1 MESTFL
7 VVGAGTMGLGIALL
21 AAERGENVELVEPNA
36 AARARAAQRIA
47 GTSIQLLE
55 AVPAQS
61 LAQIALEAVPERLT
75 LKRDTLQAMEA
86 ALAPDAVVA
95 TNTSSLALAEL
106 AKGLHRPE
114 RFVGMHF
121 FNPPQQMPLVEV
133 VFTDSSDNDAVERV
147 RALAERLGKTAV
159 EASDTPGFI
168 VNRVARP
175 FYLQALRAEND
186 AVATVEEI
194 DELALGI
201 GFPMG
206 PFALMDYIGLDI
218 NLATSRSLYERT
230 GAPRFE
236 PVESQVALVES
247 GAHGRKSGKGF
258 YNYELGERPP
268 RSVEAPERADEE
280 AFDER
285 ICVLGFG
292 ALADDL
298 ASEAEAAFGSIDR
311 IENDEFLVDIDSS
324 VSIAFDAGD
333 GTTDRIEALLE
344 IEGLLDA
351 SCAIFF
357 DAYSTDSKALFKR
370 ARHPERF
377 IGYGILGLFVSQRAI
392 EIVDHDE
399 LDDDMLALAQEFF
412 ERLGK
417 RVVLVAS
424 SPGLVLGRLVG
435 SIVNEA
441 VIAVHEDVASA
452 EDVDLAMR
460 LGTNYP
466 LGPIAWGREIG
477 GARIA
482 RILRAVA
489 AEYGPDFGPH
499 RSLWLLDIDEEGEL
513 PDGTPLAEDG
523 SDAGSEGETE

>member
-21 AAERGENVELVEPNA
+21 AAEHGEKVELVESDM

-47 GTSIQLLE
+47 GTTIQLLE
-55 AVPAQS
+55 AIPAQS
-61 LAQIALEAVPERLT
+61 LATVALEAVPEQLA
-75 LKRDTLQAMEA
+75 LKRDTLRAIEA
-86 ALAPDAVVA
+86 ALAPHAVLA
-95 TNTSSLALAEL
+95 TNTSSLEL
-106 AKGLHRPE
+106 AALGKALERPE

-121 FNPPQQMPLVEV
+121 FNPPQQMPLVEIIATEV
-133 VFTDSSDNDAVERV
+133 SDADAIECV
-147 RALAERLGKTAV
+147 RALAERFGKTAV
-159 EASDTPGFI
+159 AAADTPGFI

-175 FYLQALRAEND
+175 FYLQALRAEHD
-186 AVATVEEI
+186 AVASIDEI

-206 PFALMDYIGLDI
+206 PFALMDFIGLDI
-218 NLATSRSLYERT
+218 NLATTRSLYERT

-236 PVESQVALVES
+236 PIETQVALVEA
-247 GAHGRKSGKGF
+247 GAFGRKSGRGF
-258 YNYELGERPP
+258 YNYEAGERPP
-268 RSVEAPERADEE
+268 RSVEAPDRSGDEP
-280 AFDER
+280 FDER
-285 ICVLGFG
+285 LCVLGFG

-298 ASEAEAAFGSIDR
+298 STEAEAALGAIDR
-311 IENDEFLVDIDSS
+311 IENDEFLADIDPS
-324 VSIAFDAGD
+324 VTIAFDAGD

-344 IEGLLDA
+344 IEGLLDP

-357 DAYSTDSKALFKR
+357 DAYTTDIQALLKR

-377 IGYGILGLFVSQRAI
+377 IGYGILGLLASQRAV
-392 EIVDHDE
+392 ELVDHDALE
-399 LDDDMLALAQEFF
+399 DDMLSLAQEFF

-417 RVVLVAS
+417 RVVLVAAA
-424 SPGLVLGRLVG
+424 PGLVLGRIVG

-441 VIAVHEDVASA
+441 VIAVHEGVASA
-452 EDVDLAMR
+452 DDVDLAMR

-482 RILRAVA
+482 RILRALA

-499 RSLWLLDIDEEGEL
+499 RSLWLLDIDEEGE
-513 PDGTPLAEDG
+513 PDAGAPLGADG
-523 SDAGSEGETE
+523 SEATAE

>member
-1 MESTFL
+1 M
-7 VVGAGTMGLGIALL
+7 
-21 AAERGENVELVEPNA
+21 
-36 AARARAAQRIA
+36 
-47 GTSIQLLE
+47 
-55 AVPAQS
+55 
-61 LAQIALEAVPERLT
+61 
-75 LKRDTLQAMEA
+75 
-86 ALAPDAVVA
+86 
-95 TNTSSLALAEL
+95 
-106 AKGLHRPE
+106 
-114 RFVGMHF
+114 
-121 FNPPQQMPLVEV
+121 
-133 VFTDSSDNDAVERV
+133 
-147 RALAERLGKTAV
+147 
-159 EASDTPGFI
+159 
-168 VNRVARP
+168 
-175 FYLQALRAEND
+175 
-186 AVATVEEI
+186 
-194 DELALGI
+194 
-201 GFPMG
+201 
-206 PFALMDYIGLDI
+206 
-218 NLATSRSLYERT
+218 
-230 GAPRFE
+230 
-236 PVESQVALVES
+236 
-247 GAHGRKSGKGF
+247 
-258 YNYELGERPP
+258 
-268 RSVEAPERADEE
+268 
-280 AFDER
+280 
-285 ICVLGFG
+285 
-292 ALADDL
+292 
-298 ASEAEAAFGSIDR
+298 
-311 IENDEFLVDIDSS
+311 
-324 VSIAFDAGD
+324 
-333 GTTDRIEALLE
+333 
-344 IEGLLDA
+344 
-351 SCAIFF
+351 
-357 DAYSTDSKALFKR
+357 FKR

>member
-21 AAERGENVELVEPNA
+21 AAEHGERVELVESDM

-47 GTSIQLLE
+47 GTTIQLLE
-55 AVPAQS
+55 AIPVQT
-61 LAQIALEAVPERLT
+61 LATIALEAVPERLA
-75 LKRDTLQAMEA
+75 LKRDTLCAMEA
-86 ALAPDAVVA
+86 ALAPNAVLA
-95 TNTSSLALAEL
+95 TNTSSLELAEL
-106 AKGLHRPE
+106 GKVLRRPG
-114 RFVGMHF
+114 RFVGFHF
-121 FNPPQQMPLVEV
+121 FNPPQQMPLVEIV
-133 VFTDSSDNDAVERV
+133 AAEASDDDAIDTV

-159 EASDTPGFI
+159 EATDTPGFI

-175 FYLQALRAEND
+175 FYVQALRAEHD
-186 AVATVEEI
+186 AVASIEEI

-206 PFALMDYIGLDI
+206 PFALMDFIGLDI
-218 NLATSRSLYERT
+218 NLATTRSLYERT

-236 PVESQVALVES
+236 PVETQIALVES
-247 GAHGRKSGKGF
+247 SACGRKNGKGF
-258 YNYELGERPP
+258 YNYEAGERPP
-268 RSVEAPERADEE
+268 RSVEPPEGSDGD

-285 ICVLGFG
+285 ICILGFG
-292 ALADDL
+292 ALAEDL
-298 ASEAEAAFGSIDR
+298 SAEAEGAIGAIDR
-311 IENDEFLVDIDSS
+311 IENDEFLADIDPSIT
-324 VSIAFDAGD
+324 IAFDAGD

-344 IEGLLDA
+344 IEGLLDP

-357 DAYSTDSKALFKR
+357 DAYCTDSKALLKR

-377 IGYGILGLFVSQRAI
+377 IGYGILGLLASQRVV
-392 EIVDHDE
+392 EILDHDA
-399 LDDDMLALAQEFF
+399 LDDEMLAVAQEFF
-412 ERLGK
+412 EHLHK
-417 RVVLVAS
+417 RVVLVAPA
-424 SPGLVLGRLVG
+424 PGLVLGRIVG

-441 VIAVHEDVASA
+441 VIAVHEGVASA

-482 RILRAVA
+482 RILRALA

-499 RSLWLLDIDEEGEL
+499 RALWLLDLDEDGAPGEGA
-513 PDGTPLAEDG
+513 PLAEDG
-523 SDAGSEGETE
+523 SEEAGEEAAE

>member
-21 AAERGENVELVEPNA
+21 AAERGERVELVEIDP
-36 AARARAAQRIA
+36 AARARAAQRIV
-47 GTSIQLLE
+47 GTTIQLLE
-55 AVPAQS
+55 AIPVQS
-61 LAQIALEAVPERLT
+61 LAAVALEAVPERAT
-75 LKRDTLQAMEA
+75 LKRDTLTAIEA
-86 ALAPDAVVA
+86 ALAPTAVLA
-95 TNTSSLALAEL
+95 TNTSSLEVAEL
-106 AKGLHRPE
+106 GKVLRRPE
-114 RFVGMHF
+114 RFVGFHF
-121 FNPPQQMPLVEV
+121 FNPPQQMPLVEIV
-133 VFTDSSDNDAVERV
+133 VTEESDDDAVASV

-159 EASDTPGFI
+159 ETADTPGFI

-175 FYLQALRAEND
+175 FYLQALRAERD
-186 AVATVEEI
+186 AIASIAEI

-206 PFALMDYIGLDI
+206 PFALMDFIGLDV
-218 NLATSRSLYERT
+218 NLATSRSLFERT

-236 PVESQVALVES
+236 PVETQIALVDA
-247 GAHGRKSGKGF
+247 GRLGRKSGKGF
-258 YNYELGERPP
+258 YDYEGGERPP
-268 RSVEAPERADEE
+268 RTIDPPSEYGDEP
-280 AFDER
+280 FDER

-292 ALADDL
+292 ALADDI
-298 ASEAEAAFGSIDR
+298 STEAEAAIGAIDR
-311 IENDEFLVDIDSS
+311 IENDEFLADIDPS
-324 VSIAFDAGD
+324 VTIAFDAGD

-351 SCAIFF
+351 ACAIFF
-357 DAYSTDSKALFKR
+357 DAYCTDINALLKR

-377 IGYGILGLFVSQRAI
+377 VGYGVLGLLASQRVV
-392 EIVDHDE
+392 EIVDHDA

-412 ERLGK
+412 ERLHK
-417 RVVLVAS
+417 RVVLVAPA
-424 SPGLVLGRLVG
+424 PGLVLGRIVG

-441 VIAVHEDVASA
+441 VIAVHEGVASA

-482 RILRAVA
+482 RILRALA
-489 AEYGPDFGPH
+489 AEEGPDFGPH
-499 RSLWLLDIDEEGEL
+499 RALWLLDLDERGE
-513 PDGTPLAEDG
+513 PSAGGPLGEDG
-523 SDAGSEGETE
+523 SEEPTE

>member
-21 AAERGENVELVEPNA
+21 AAERGEKVELVETDL

-55 AVPAQS
+55 AVPVQS
-61 LAQIALEAVPERLT
+61 LASIALEAVPERLT

-86 ALAPDAVVA
+86 ALAPSAVLA

-106 AKGLHRPE
+106 AKGLRRPE

-133 VFTDSSDNDAVERV
+133 VAAETSDDDAVDCV
-147 RALAERLGKTAV
+147 RAFAERLGKTAV
-159 EASDTPGFI
+159 EATDTPGFI

-175 FYLQALRAEND
+175 FYVQALRSEHD
-186 AVATVEEI
+186 AVASVEEI

-206 PFALMDYIGLDI
+206 PFALMDFIGLDI
-218 NLATSRSLYERT
+218 NLATTRSLYERT

-236 PVESQVALVES
+236 PVETQVALVEA
-247 GAHGRKSGKGF
+247 GACGRKSGKGF
-258 YNYELGERPP
+258 YNYEGGERPP
-268 RSVEAPERADEE
+268 RSVEPPERSNEE
-280 AFDER
+280 PFDER

-298 ASEAEAAFGSIDR
+298 STEAEGAFGAVDR
-311 IENDEFLVDIDSS
+311 IENDEFLADIDSS
-324 VSIAFDAGD
+324 ATIVFDAGD

-344 IEGLLDA
+344 VEGVLDP

-357 DAYSTDSKALFKR
+357 DAYSTDIKALLKR

-377 IGYGILGLFVSQRAI
+377 LGYGILGLFASQRAI
-392 EIVDHDE
+392 EIVDHDA
-399 LDDDMLALAQEFF
+399 LDDDMLALGQEFF

-441 VIAVHEDVASA
+441 VIAVHEGVASA
-452 EDVDLAMR
+452 DDIDLAMR

-482 RILRAVA
+482 RILRGLA

-499 RSLWLLDIDEEGEL
+499 RALWLLDLDEEGE
-513 PDGTPLAEDG
+513 GMHGEPLGEDG
-523 SDAGSEGETE
+523 SEEAPE

>member
-1 MESTFL
+1 
-7 VVGAGTMGLGIALL
+7 MGLGIALL
-21 AAERGENVELVEPNA
+21 AAEHGERVELVETDL

-55 AVPAQS
+55 AVPVQS
-61 LAQIALEAVPERLT
+61 LARIAVEAVPERLA

-86 ALAPDAVVA
+86 ALAPNAVLA
-95 TNTSSLALAEL
+95 TNTSSLALADL

-133 VFTDSSDNDAVERV
+133 VVAESSDDDAVDDV

-159 EASDTPGFI
+159 EATDTPGFI

-175 FYLQALRAEND
+175 FYVQALRAEHD
-186 AVATVEEI
+186 AVASIEEI

-206 PFALMDYIGLDI
+206 PFALMDFIGLDI
-218 NLATSRSLYERT
+218 NLATTRSLYERT

-236 PVESQVALVES
+236 PVETQIALVDA
-247 GAHGRKSGKGF
+247 GACGRKSGKGF
-258 YNYELGERPP
+258 YNYEAGERPP
-268 RSVEAPERADEE
+268 RSVEAPERSDEE

-298 ASEAEAAFGSIDR
+298 TTEAEGTFGEIDR
-311 IENDEFLVDIDSS
+311 IENDEFLADIDSS
-324 VSIAFDAGD
+324 ATIAFDAGD

-344 IEGLLDA
+344 IEGVLDP

-357 DAYSTDSKALFKR
+357 DAYSTDSKALLKR
-370 ARHPERF
+370 AKHPERF
-377 IGYGILGLFVSQRAI
+377 IGYGILGLLASQRAI
-392 EIVDHDE
+392 EIVDHDA

-424 SPGLVLGRLVG
+424 SPGLVLGRIVG

-441 VIAVHEDVASA
+441 VIAVHEGVASA

-499 RSLWLLDIDEEGEL
+499 RALWLLDLDEEGEGA
-513 PDGTPLAEDG
+513 DGAPLGEDG
-523 SDAGSEGETE
+523 SEEPSA